1 MNNENK
7 VDKMRRPGT
16 RRLVQLY
23 AALLYNANL
32 KGFIDGHIYT
42 GNLKATCVPG
52 FNCYSCP
59 GAIASCPLGSLQNAL
74 NAAGHTAPWYV
85 LGILA
90 LFGVILGRTICG
102 WICPLGLIQE
112 LLHKIPTP
120 KIRKSHI
127 TRKLSYL
134 KYVFLAVFVV
144 AIPLIY
150 GVGKGIIL
158 PGFCKFICPAGTFEG
173 AVGLLQNPA
182 NATSFYQ
189 LGAVFTNKWVIML
202 VIGLA
207 CVFCYRTFC
216 RFICPLGAIYGF
228 FNRFALTGVKVNP
241 DRCNGCGLCVMKCQ
255 MDIKHVGDHECISCG
270 KCIDTCAQGA
280 ISLKCGKI
288 TLKGPEIGKNADP
301 EPVVQKR
308 KKIGRILWGVAI
320 AVLVF
325 AVCWFNFIEPALE
338 KADEPAAAAVVTEQ
352 AAVETGS
359 AETEAGPETAV
370 EATAETASESS
381 AKPEAAAE
389 TASESTAQAAAK
401 PATEPA
407 ANLPVGSA
415 EGNLLPDFSTD
426 LLNGGDFRLSDHRG
440 HVVILNFWG
449 TTCAPCIAELPDFEK
464 LKVAYPDVEILAIHA
479 KAGAKKAKDFLA
491 DKGWDHLD
499 FATDSKEKGIMTLL
513 NVSEA
518 LPSTIVLNPQGVVTY
533 HAQAPLSYEK
543 LEALYKQALADGQG
557 KAAGAVTEAAPEAAP
572 GTAAEPAAET
582 AAETKPTAET
592 AAETAAEPAA
602 ETAPESTAEAAA
614 KPAAEPA
621 ANLPVGSAE
630 GNLLPDFTTDL
641 LNGGD
646 FKLSDHRGH
655 VVILNFW
662 GTTCAPCVEELP
674 YYEKLKVAYPD
685 VEILAIH
692 AKAGAKKAKDF
703 LADKGWDHLDFA
715 TDSKEKG
722 IMKLLNVSEA
732 LPSTIVLNP
741 QGVVTY
747 HAQAPLN
754 YEKLEA
760 LYKAALSV

>member
-1 MNNENK
+1 MDKTMNNENK
-7 VDKMRRPGT
+7 ALANKKPENKREKIQRPGT

-59 GAIASCPLGSLQNAL
+59 GAVASCPLGSLQNAL

-90 LFGVILGRTICG
+90 LFGAILGRTICG

-134 KYVFLAVFVV
+134 KYVFLAVFVI

-158 PGFCKFICPAGTFEG
+158 PGFCKYICPAGTFEG
-173 AVGLLQNPA
+173 AVGLLQNPV

-207 CVFCYRTFC
+207 CIFCYRTFC

-241 DRCNGCGLCVMKCQ
+241 ERCNGCGLCVMKCQ

-270 KCIDTCAQGA
+270 KCINTCAQGA

-301 EPVVQKR
+301 EPVIRKR
-308 KKIGRILWGVAI
+308 KKIGRIIWGVAI

-352 AAVETGS
+352 ATAETGS
-359 AETEAGPETAV
+359 TVTEAGSETKESGTEESEIKETKNSQAV
-370 EATAETASESS
+370 
-381 AKPEAAAE
+381 AAD
-389 TASESTAQAAAK
+389 
-401 PATEPA
+401 
-407 ANLPVGSA
+407 LPVGSA

-426 LLNGGDFRLSDHRG
+426 LLNGSDFKLSDHRG

-464 LKVAYPDVEILAIHA
+464 LKVTYPDVEILAIHA
-479 KAGAKKAKDFLA
+479 RAGAKKAKEFLE

-499 FATDSKEKGIMTLL
+499 FATDSKEKGIMSLL

-543 LEALYKQALADGQG
+543 LEALYKAALADDQG
-557 KAAGAVTEAAPEAAP
+557 KANGAVTEAASEATAEETAETAPSAIPEAAP
-572 GTAAEPAAET
+572 AA
-582 AAETKPTAET
+582 
-592 AAETAAEPAA
+592 
-602 ETAPESTAEAAA
+602 
-614 KPAAEPA
+614 AAEPA

-630 GNLLPDFTTDL
+630 GNLLPDFSTDL

-646 FKLSDHRGH
+646 YKLSDHRGH

-662 GTTCAPCVEELP
+662 GTTCAPCIAELP
-674 YYEKLKVAYPD
+674 DYEKLKVAYPD

-692 AKAGAKKAKDF
+692 AKAGAKKAKEF
-703 LADKGWDHLDFA
+703 LEDKGWDHLDFA

-747 HAQAPLN
+747 HAQAPLS

-760 LYKAALSV
+760 LYKAALTDDQGK

>member
-1 MNNENK
+1 MLVLDNTINNKALENQKPENK
-7 VDKMRRPGT
+7 QDKLQRPGT

-42 GNLKATCVPG
+42 GNLKSVCVPG

-59 GAIASCPLGSLQNAL
+59 GAVASCPLGSLQNAL

-134 KYVFLAVFVV
+134 KYVFLAVFVI

-158 PGFCKFICPAGTFEG
+158 PGFCKYICPAGTFEG

-207 CVFCYRTFC
+207 CIFCYRTFC

-270 KCIDTCAQGA
+270 KCINTCAQGA

-301 EPVVQKR
+301 EPVIQKR
-308 KKIGRILWGVAI
+308 KKTGRIVWGVAI

-325 AVCWFNFIEPALE
+325 AVCWFNFIEPAME

-352 AAVETGS
+352 APAESGKTEES
-359 AETEAGPETAV
+359 A
-370 EATAETASESS
+370 
-381 AKPEAAAE
+381 AKPEETAAE
-389 TASESTAQAAAK
+389 TKAGSETSESASEEAK
-401 PATEPA
+401 KPQTVA
-407 ANLPVGSA
+407 ANLPVGS
-415 EGNLLPDFSTD
+415 EVGNLLPDFSTD
-426 LLNGGDFRLSDHRG
+426 LLNGGDFKLSDHRG
-440 HVVILNFWG
+440 QVVILNFWG
-449 TTCAPCIAELPDFEK
+449 TTCAPCIAELPD
-464 LKVAYPDVEILAIHA
+464 
-479 KAGAKKAKDFLA
+479 
-491 DKGWDHLD
+491 
-499 FATDSKEKGIMTLL
+499 
-513 NVSEA
+513 
-518 LPSTIVLNPQGVVTY
+518 
-533 HAQAPLSYEK
+533 
-543 LEALYKQALADGQG
+543 
-557 KAAGAVTEAAPEAAP
+557 
-572 GTAAEPAAET
+572 
-582 AAETKPTAET
+582 
-592 AAETAAEPAA
+592 
-602 ETAPESTAEAAA
+602 
-614 KPAAEPA
+614 
-621 ANLPVGSAE
+621 
-630 GNLLPDFTTDL
+630 
-641 LNGGD
+641 
-646 FKLSDHRGH
+646 
-655 VVILNFW
+655 
-662 GTTCAPCVEELP
+662 
-674 YYEKLKVAYPD
+674 YEKLKVAYPD

-692 AKAGAKKAKDF
+692 AKAGAKKAKEF
-703 LADKGWDHLDFA
+703 LEDKGWDHLDFA

-747 HAQAPLN
+747 HAQAPLS

-760 LYKAALSV
+760 LYKAALADDQGKADGAVAEAAPEAAAEAAPETTAEAAPEAAPEPKTEPAANLPVGSAEGNLLPDFTTDLLNGGDFKLSDHRGQVVILNFWGTTCAPCIAELPDYEKLKVAYPDIEILAIHAKAGAKKAKEFLEDKGWDHLDFATDSKEKGIMKLLNVSEALPSTIVLNPQGVVTYHAQAPLSYEKLEALYKAALADDQGK

>member
-7 VDKMRRPGT
+7 ALANKKPENKREKMQRPGT

-59 GAIASCPLGSLQNAL
+59 GAVASCPLGSLQNAL

-90 LFGVILGRTICG
+90 LFGAILGRTICG

-134 KYVFLAVFVV
+134 KYVFLAVFVI

-158 PGFCKFICPAGTFEG
+158 PGFCKYICPAGTFEG
-173 AVGLLQNPA
+173 AVGLLQNPV

-207 CVFCYRTFC
+207 CIFCYRTFC

-270 KCIDTCAQGA
+270 KCINTCAQGA

-301 EPVVQKR
+301 EPVIRKR
-308 KKIGRILWGVAI
+308 KKIGRIIWGVAI

-352 AAVETGS
+352 ATVETGS
-359 AETEAGPETAV
+359 TVTEAGSETKESGTEESEIKETKNSQAV
-370 EATAETASESS
+370 
-381 AKPEAAAE
+381 AAD
-389 TASESTAQAAAK
+389 
-401 PATEPA
+401 
-407 ANLPVGSA
+407 LPVGSA

-426 LLNGGDFRLSDHRG
+426 LLNGSDFKLSDHRG

-464 LKVAYPDVEILAIHA
+464 LKVTYPDVEILAIHA
-479 KAGAKKAKDFLA
+479 RAGAKKAKEFLE

-499 FATDSKEKGIMTLL
+499 FATDSKEKGIMSLL

-543 LEALYKQALADGQG
+543 LEALYKAALADDQG
-557 KAAGAVTEAAPEAAP
+557 KANGAVTEAASEATAEETAETAPSAIPEAAP
-572 GTAAEPAAET
+572 AA
-582 AAETKPTAET
+582 
-592 AAETAAEPAA
+592 
-602 ETAPESTAEAAA
+602 
-614 KPAAEPA
+614 AAEPA

-630 GNLLPDFTTDL
+630 GNLLPDFSTDL

-662 GTTCAPCVEELP
+662 GTTCAPCIAELP
-674 YYEKLKVAYPD
+674 DYEKLKVAYPD

-692 AKAGAKKAKDF
+692 AKAGAKKAKEF
-703 LADKGWDHLDFA
+703 LEDKGWDHLDFA

-747 HAQAPLN
+747 HAQAPLS

-760 LYKAALSV
+760 LYKAALTDDQGK

>member
-1 MNNENK
+1 LDKTMNNENK
-7 VDKMRRPGT
+7 ALANKKPENKREKMQRPGT

-59 GAIASCPLGSLQNAL
+59 GAVASCPLGSLQNAL

-90 LFGVILGRTICG
+90 LFGAILGRTICG

-134 KYVFLAVFVV
+134 KYVFLAVFVI

-158 PGFCKFICPAGTFEG
+158 PGFCKYICPAGTFEG
-173 AVGLLQNPA
+173 AVGLLQNPV

-207 CVFCYRTFC
+207 CIFCYRTFC

-270 KCIDTCAQGA
+270 KCINTCAQGA

-301 EPVVQKR
+301 EPVIRKR
-308 KKIGRILWGVAI
+308 KKIGRIIWGVAI

-352 AAVETGS
+352 ATVETGS
-359 AETEAGPETAV
+359 TVTEAGSETKESGTEESEIKETKNSQAV
-370 EATAETASESS
+370 
-381 AKPEAAAE
+381 AAD
-389 TASESTAQAAAK
+389 
-401 PATEPA
+401 
-407 ANLPVGSA
+407 LPVGSA

-426 LLNGGDFRLSDHRG
+426 LLNGSDFKLSDHRG

-464 LKVAYPDVEILAIHA
+464 LKVTYPDVEILAIHA
-479 KAGAKKAKDFLA
+479 RAGAKKAKEFLE

-499 FATDSKEKGIMTLL
+499 FATDSKEKGIMSLL

-543 LEALYKQALADGQG
+543 LEALYKAALADDQG
-557 KAAGAVTEAAPEAAP
+557 KANGAVTEAASEATAEETAETAPSAIPEAAP
-572 GTAAEPAAET
+572 AA
-582 AAETKPTAET
+582 
-592 AAETAAEPAA
+592 
-602 ETAPESTAEAAA
+602 
-614 KPAAEPA
+614 AAEPA

-630 GNLLPDFTTDL
+630 GNLLPDFSTDL

-662 GTTCAPCVEELP
+662 GTTCAPCIAELP
-674 YYEKLKVAYPD
+674 DYEKLKVAYPD

-692 AKAGAKKAKDF
+692 AKAGAKKAKEF
-703 LADKGWDHLDFA
+703 LEDKGWDHLDFA

-747 HAQAPLN
+747 HAQAPLS

-760 LYKAALSV
+760 LYKAALTDDQRK

>member
-1 MNNENK
+1 MDKTMNQENRKAENK
-7 VDKMRRPGT
+7 KRTTPRPGT

-42 GNLKATCVPG
+42 GNLKSVCVPG

-59 GAIASCPLGSLQNAL
+59 GAVASCPLGSLQNAL
-74 NAAGHTAPWYV
+74 NAAGHTLPWYV

-134 KYVFLAVFVV
+134 KYVFLAVFVI

-158 PGFCKFICPAGTFEG
+158 PGFCKYICPAGTFEG
-173 AVGLLQNPA
+173 AVGLLQNPV

-207 CVFCYRTFC
+207 CVFCYRSFC

-255 MDIKHVGDHECISCG
+255 MDVKHVGDHECISCG

-301 EPVVQKR
+301 EPVIQKR
-308 KKIGRILWGVAI
+308 KKTGRIVWGVAI
-320 AVLVF
+320 AILMF
-325 AVCWFNFIEPALE
+325 AVCWFNIIEPAIE
-338 KADEPAAAAVVTEQ
+338 NANEPAAAIEQVT
-352 AAVETGS
+352 
-359 AETEAGPETAV
+359 
-370 EATAETASESS
+370 ATS
-381 AKPEAAAE
+381 KPEAAGQTAAQTGPETEKQTANTTEPAE
-389 TASESTAQAAAK
+389 TKAGEPAEQTADTTEPAEAKAGEPAEESPKAQAAAV
-401 PATEPA
+401 
-407 ANLPVGSA
+407 NLPVGT
-415 EGNLLPDFSTD
+415 EIGNLAPDFSTD
-426 LLNGGDFRLSDHRG
+426 LIG
-440 HVVILNFWG
+440 
-449 TTCAPCIAELPDFEK
+449 
-464 LKVAYPDVEILAIHA
+464 
-479 KAGAKKAKDFLA
+479 
-491 DKGWDHLD
+491 
-499 FATDSKEKGIMTLL
+499 
-513 NVSEA
+513 
-518 LPSTIVLNPQGVVTY
+518 
-533 HAQAPLSYEK
+533 
-543 LEALYKQALADGQG
+543 
-557 KAAGAVTEAAPEAAP
+557 
-572 GTAAEPAAET
+572 
-582 AAETKPTAET
+582 
-592 AAETAAEPAA
+592 
-602 ETAPESTAEAAA
+602 
-614 KPAAEPA
+614 
-621 ANLPVGSAE
+621 
-630 GNLLPDFTTDL
+630 
-641 LNGGD
+641 GGD
-646 FKLSDHRGH
+646 FKLSDYRGK

-674 YYEKLKVAYPD
+674 YYEELKVKYPD
-685 VEILAIH
+685 CEILAIH
-692 AKAGAKKAKDF
+692 AKAGAKKAEAF

-715 TDSKEKG
+715 LDSKEKG
-722 IMKLLNVSEA
+722 IQKLLDVSEA

-747 HAQAPLN
+747 KAQAPLT

-760 LYKAALSV
+760 LYKEALADTTGKP